1 MKKIFTSISMALC
14 LAASSFNASAQQ
26 ATQLSDAQK
35 QEIQQKVLPVV
46 FEQIKEQAGI
56 DILGWA
62 QPILTAD
69 YLGSLPIFNQLQGN
83 SGLRADAT
91 PYNVQPDSIK
101 LSVPALMASLPS
113 VVEMLGDEMK
123 ITFGTYST
131 VNVPFINNYLGN
143 EVTVEMPGTIHV
155 SSTKLPSVLDL
166 QLDIQSSALSYTMD
180 ISAVALG
187 SPEFLSY
194 DFISL
199 TAGLSSATPSAFDI
213 TIDVKQGLHDFLG
226 LMGIMGLQISL
237 PQMDYQLSANISE
250 ADANIYSFSLI
261 GKPETEGASDINLG
275 DATIALDYTKVIPVS
290 YLDVTSYE
298 EDGAVYDKYWFYN
311 SQNNG
316 DIVTTVNQYRYGDE
330 TKADSSLYS
339 STRITMSSD
348 AVTTVNLADA
358 QSAVQAVVNNVV
370 SELATEGAA
379 SPFEMLIE
387 EWRDT
392 NLDGIFTADEL
403 VPTTNIVVDAYVDMN
418 TASAVADID
427 IQSYVEGVAASVAT
441 IKATADLAGSNVI
454 AVDVVMGETTV
465 GSAYFTS
472 NIAGI
477 VTDNEDIQLAN
488 VEVTPVKDGIYVS
501 GTTAASYRIVSMS
514 GAIVANG
521 TVSGDNAYISTS
533 ALAKGIYVIVVTEN
547 GESKAIKFAR

>member
-1 MKKIFTSISMALC
+1 MALC

-62 QPILTAD
+62 QPKLTAD
-69 YLGSLPIFNQLQGN
+69 YLESLPIFNQLQGN

-123 ITFGTYST
+123 ITFGNYST

-187 SPEFLSY
+187 SPELLSY

-290 YLDVTSYE
+290 YLSVTSYSE
-298 EDGAVYDKYWFYN
+298 NNPTLNRYWFTH
-311 SQNNG
+311 SQNNS
-316 DIVTTVNQYRYGDE
+316 DVITTVNNYRIDAE
-330 TKADSSLYS
+330 DDSTLVGCN
-339 STRITMSSD
+339 RITMSSD
-348 AVTTVNLADA
+348 AIT
-358 QSAVQAVVNNVV
+358 
-370 SELATEGAA
+370 
-379 SPFEMLIE
+379 
-387 EWRDT
+387 
-392 NLDGIFTADEL
+392 
-403 VPTTNIVVDAYVDMN
+403 
-418 TASAVADID
+418 
-427 IQSYVEGVAASVAT
+427 
-441 IKATADLAGSNVI
+441 
-454 AVDVVMGETTV
+454 
-465 GSAYFTS
+465 
-472 NIAGI
+472 
-477 VTDNEDIQLAN
+477 
-488 VEVTPVKDGIYVS
+488 
-501 GTTAASYRIVSMS
+501 
-514 GAIVANG
+514 
-521 TVSGDNAYISTS
+521 
-533 ALAKGIYVIVVTEN
+533 
-547 GESKAIKFAR
+547 